1 MEHIINLAIEA
12 VKEITGVTFEQMN
25 ESGPRGQISRKTNKV
40 EARRL
45 VIVLVKDNST
55 LSLCQIGQVFRDQD
69 HSTVIHALK
78 KHDDY
83 TYTDKKYNA
92 LYQSVLDLF
101 IMKLDSYN
109 RKNLIESEVYRA
121 EVKEKLNFHMKQAE
135 QCINQLKSAI

>member
-1 MEHIINLAIEA
+1 MEHIVRLAIEA
-12 VKEITGVTFEQMN
+12 VTTVTGVTFDQMN

-55 LSLCQIGQVFRDQD
+55 LSLNQIGDIFNQD
-69 HSTVIHALK
+69 HSTIIHGLK
-78 KHDDY
+78 QHDNY
-83 TYTDKKYNA
+83 TCTDRKYNA
-92 LYQSVLDLF
+92 LYQTVLDLF
-101 IMKLDSYN
+101 ICNLDSYN

-121 EVKEKLNFHMKQAE
+121 EVKEKLDFHMKQAE